1 MKVVVDSEL
10 NFHEQEIVSFF
21 HETNV
26 SGSEEEFAELVFA
39 SAFTIRTMSNLRYD
53 EASDAIAI
61 QLGLLS
67 DLIINVP
74 ERLDGL
80 KPKII
85 LYPGHAGR
93 KRFIA
98 TLKFDS
104 TSMLLDY
111 FAKGFG
117 FFSRGIGYYAN
128 ASVNSIFRYFAMRRD
143 DDESYLNALSSVA
156 DGCSEYQKH
165 RQISLV
171 NHSQLVMLQ
180 ILSSMEKFVPEWL

>member
-26 SGSEEEFAELVFA
+26 SGSEEKFAELVFA
-39 SAFTIRTMSNLRYD
+39 SAFTIRTMSNLGYD
-53 EASDAIAI
+53 EASDAVAM

-67 DLIINVP
+67 DLIIKVP

-104 TSMLLDY
+104 TRMLLDY
-111 FAKGFG
+111 SAKGFG
-117 FFSRGIGYYAN
+117 FFSRGTGYYAL
-128 ASVNSIFRYFAMRRD
+128 ASINSIFRYFALRRVG
-143 DDESYLNALSSVA
+143 DESYLIALSSVA
-156 DGCSEYQKH
+156 EGCSEYQKH
-165 RQISLV
+165 REISLV
-171 NHSQLVMLQ
+171 NHSQLVMMQ
-180 ILSSMEKFVPEWL
+180 IASSMDEFVPEWL